1 MTEIS
6 RGDETGSAMQNVL
19 GIILGG
25 GVGAGLFPLTRHRSI
40 PAVPVAGKY
49 RLIDVPVSNCLNS
62 GITRIY
68 ILTQYQSASLHRHIA
83 NTYKI
88 DPFHGGFVESLAAQQ
103 TNEASDWYR
112 GTADALRHNL
122 RYIEQEDFSE
132 LIVLSADQLYRMDF
146 EPLIKCHR
154 AAGAAITLAC
164 TPVGGAQ
171 AQRMGNVLTE
181 KAILPNSGATIARF
195 AEKPGQGDLANLRC
209 PGLPAESPH
218 LVSMGIYVISRKALF
233 SLLADQPW
241 SVDLVNEILPGVVA
255 AGGANAYRFDG
266 FWDDL
271 GTVASYHSVQISLA
285 SSTPPFDFHSPEGVI
300 FTRMRNLPAFRILS
314 CSVSQSLISDGCVVG
329 EGSVLDRTVLGVRS
343 LVGPR
348 TVIRNSVILGA
359 NYTESDEERKENLRA
374 GIPTI
379 GIGADCHIENAILD
393 KNCRIPDGTR
403 ITNKAG
409 HRTYDGPFYYI
420 RDGLVVIPANGIAP
434 PGTDI

>member
-1 MTEIS
+1 
-6 RGDETGSAMQNVL
+6 MQNVL

-49 RLIDVPVSNCLNS
+49 RLIDIPVSNCLNS

-83 NTYKI
+83 NTYKS

-103 TNEASDWYR
+103 TNEASDWYK

-146 EPLIKCHR
+146 EPLIKSHR

-164 TPVGGAQ
+164 TAVDGSQ
-171 AQRMGNVLTE
+171 AQRMGNLVTE
-181 KAILPNSGATIARF
+181 KYILPGSAAPIARF
-195 AEKPGQGDLANLRC
+195 AEKPGPAELPNLHC
-209 PGLPAESPH
+209 PGLPKDKPH

-271 GTVASYHSVQISLA
+271 GTVASYHQVQIALA
-285 SSTPPFDFHSPEGVI
+285 SQNPPFDFYSPDGVI
-300 FTRMRNLPAFRILS
+300 FTRMRNLPAFRVS
-314 CSVSQSLISDGCVVG
+314 SSSVTSSLISDGCIVG
-329 EGSVLDRTVLGVRS
+329 EDTVLDRVVLGVRS
-343 LVGPR
+343 LVGPK
-348 TVIRNSVILGA
+348 TVLRNTVILGA
-359 NYTESDEERKENLRA
+359 NYSESETEKKENLRA
-374 GIPTI
+374 GIPAI
-379 GIGADCHIENAILD
+379 GIGANCHIENAILD
-393 KNCRIPDGTR
+393 KNCRIPDGSR

-409 HRTYDGPFYYI
+409 HKNYDGPFYYI
-420 RDGLVVIPANGIAP
+420 RDGLVIIPANGIAP